1 MNNVITKLESF
12 GVIKVS
18 GNDAEN
24 FLQGQ
29 FTNDVRQV
37 TVEQSQ
43 LSAWCSSKG
52 RIIVNFRLFRRDDAY
67 YLLLPKDSIAFMLK
81 RLQMYVLRADVKL
94 ENVSDKLSCLGVV
107 GDYPENNFAVLKVE
121 TGRYLVVVEAN
132 IDNYEVDTGRWELLN
147 ILAGLPQI
155 VAATA
160 EAFVPQMVNFD
171 AIGGVSFKKGC
182 YTGQEVVARMHYLG
196 TVKRRMYLAK
206 IDTTKVPQPG
216 DDLNGIG
223 KIVNAQAHPDGGVV
237 VLAVL
242 QIKEAE
248 KDKNLQLMELPYK
261 L

>member
-1 MNNVITKLESF
+1 MKNITKLESF
-12 GVIKVS
+12 AVIKVS
-18 GNDAEN
+18 GNDAET

-37 TVEQSQ
+37 TAEQSQ

-52 RIIVNFRLFRRDDAY
+52 RIIVNFRLFMRDNAY
-67 YLLLPKDSIAFMLK
+67 YIILPDDSIAFMLK

-94 ENVSDKLSCLGVV
+94 EDVSDKLSCLAVV
-107 GDYPENNFAVLKVE
+107 GDAPENNFAVLQVE
-121 TGRYLVVVEAN
+121 TGRYLVVVEA
-132 IDNYEVDTGRWELLN
+132 DVDTYDVDTGKWELLN

-160 EAFVPQMVNFD
+160 EAFVPQMVNFN

-196 TVKRRMYLAK
+196 TVKRRMFLVKLDTAK
-206 IDTTKVPQPG
+206 LPQPG
-216 DDLNGIG
+216 DELNGIG

-242 QIKEAE
+242 KIKEAE
-248 KDKNLQLMELPYK
+248 NDKALQLMELPYK

>member
-1 MNNVITKLESF
+1 MNKITKLESF

-18 GNDAEN
+18 GNDAET

-37 TVEQSQ
+37 TAEQDQ

-52 RIIVNFRLFRRDDAY
+52 RIIVNFRLFKRDDAY

-94 ENVSDKLSCLGVV
+94 EDVSDKLSCLGVV
-107 GDYPENNFAVLKVE
+107 GDYPDNNFAVLQVE
-121 TGRYLVVVEAN
+121 TGRYLVVVEAE
-132 IDNYEVDTGRWELLN
+132 IEGYEVDTGGWELLN
-147 ILAGLPQI
+147 ILAGLPQV

-160 EAFVPQMVNFD
+160 EAFVPQMVNFQ
-171 AIGGVSFKKGC
+171 AIGGVNFKKGC
-182 YTGQEVVARMHYLG
+182 YTGQEIVARMHYLG
-196 TVKRRMYLAK
+196 TVKRRMYIVK
-206 IDTTKVPQPG
+206 IDTAQLPQPG
-216 DDLNGIG
+216 DDFNGIG
-223 KIVNAQAHPDGGVV
+223 KIVNAQVHPDGGVV

-242 QIKEAE
+242 QIKEVE
-248 KDKNLQLMELPYK
+248 NNKSLQIIDLPYK

>member
-1 MNNVITKLESF
+1 MNNIITKLESF
-12 GVIKVS
+12 GFIKVS
-18 GNDAEN
+18 GNDAES

-37 TVEQSQ
+37 TAEQDQ

-52 RIIVNFRLFRRDDAY
+52 RIIVNFRLFKRDDAY
-67 YLLLPKDSIAFMLK
+67 YLLLPKDSMAFMLK

-94 ENVSDKLSCLGVV
+94 EDFSEKLSCLGVV

-121 TGRYLVVVEAN
+121 TGRYLVVVEDD
-132 IDNYEVDTGRWELLN
+132 IDSYEVDTGRWELLN

-182 YTGQEVVARMHYLG
+182 YTGQEIVARMHYLG

-206 IDTTKVPQPG
+206 IDTTKIPQPG
-216 DDLNGIG
+216 DELNGIG
-223 KIVNAQAHPDGGVV
+223 KIVNAQVHPDGGVV

-248 KDKNLQLMELPYK
+248 NDKNLQFMELPYK

>member
-1 MNNVITKLESF
+1 MNMITKLESF
-12 GVIKVS
+12 GLIKVS

-29 FTNDVRQV
+29 FTNDVCQV
-37 TVEQSQ
+37 TVEQDQ

-52 RIIVNFRLFRRDDAY
+52 RIIVNFRLFKRDDAY
-67 YLLLPKDSIAFMLK
+67 YIILPDDSIAFMLK

-94 ENVSDKLSCLGVV
+94 EDV
-107 GDYPENNFAVLKVE
+107 
-121 TGRYLVVVEAN
+121 YLVIVEDD
-132 IDNYEVDTGRWELLN
+132 IDSYEVDTGKWELLN

-160 EAFVPQMVNFD
+160 EAFVPQMVNFN

-196 TVKRRMYLAK
+196 AVKRRMFLVKLDTAK
-206 IDTTKVPQPG
+206 LPQPG
-216 DDLNGIG
+216 DELNGIG
-223 KIVNAQAHPDGGVV
+223 KIVNAQTHPDGGVV

-242 QIKEAE
+242 KIKEAE
-248 KDKNLQLMELPYK
+248 NDKSLQFMELPYK